1 MTIARSISRLAC
13 VSFVLFFDALPAVEL
28 EEVVVVTSRLRDAAI
43 EDVPASVTVLQS
55 DTIERAGLQHFGDIL
70 HLVPNLN
77 WASATARPR
86 YFQLRGIG
94 ELEQYQGAPN
104 PSVGFLI
111 DDIDF
116 SGVGAPA
123 TTFDT
128 EQVEVLRGPQ
138 GTAYGANALAG
149 LISLRT
155 REASFAS
162 TLRGEI
168 SGGSEDSYSGGL
180 VVGGAVGD
188 SEAAAYRLV
197 AHHYASDGFRRNTFA
212 DRDDTDGRDETTL
225 RGKLLWTPSEDLTA
239 HLTAMY
245 VDVDDGYDAFSI
257 DNGFVTRSDRPGR
270 DAQRS
275 VAGAARFEY
284 TGFDAFAV
292 RSITTYAQSDILY
305 SFDGDWGNDADWGIY
320 APYDF
325 FSEFDRERRTVS
337 QELRAISQLDQPFEW
352 VAGVYALDTREIN
365 AQRDSAS
372 GAVFNALD
380 ATYEATNVALYA
392 QTDFELTPRV
402 SLTTGLRGERRDARY
417 RDSNGERYTPAE
429 TMWGGHAG
437 VVFEQS
443 ARRQWYLTASRGYK
457 AGGFNIGAS
466 VPQARREFA
475 SESLWS
481 LEAGTTWRAA
491 DDRSSWRGALFY
503 MGREDQQVASSEQ
516 LVPGD
521 PLSYVFYTDNAARGR
536 NYGIEAS
543 GTWQV
548 ASALRLEATLGLLET
563 EYLDY
568 RVREVDLDGREQSHA
583 PQYQYSLSAE
593 YRHARDYVARVD
605 LQGVDDFYFAADH
618 SERAA
623 AHTLVHLK
631 LGYEA
636 ERWSAYAWA
645 RNLFDER
652 YAQRGFYFG
661 NEPPDFANERYVHWA
676 DRRQV
681 GVTVTFNFE

>member
-1 MTIARSISRLAC
+1 MTLVVRRLLGASWILC
-13 VSFVLFFDALPAVEL
+13 SLPSHATEL
-28 EEVVVVTSRLRDAAI
+28 DEVIVVTSRLRTAAV
-43 EDVPASVTVLQS
+43 EDVPASVTVLRGE
-55 DTIERAGLQHFGDIL
+55 TIERAGLQHFGDVL

-77 WASATARPR
+77 WASGTARPR

-111 DDIDF
+111 DEIDF
-116 SGVGAPA
+116 SGVGVPA

-155 REASFAS
+155 RDADFSP
-162 TLRGEI
+162 TLRGEL
-168 SGGSEDSYSGGL
+168 SAGDQDTYSGGL
-180 VVGGAVGD
+180 VAGGAVGNSD
-188 SEAAAYRLV
+188 TAAYRLV
-197 AHHYASDGFRRNTFA
+197 AHHHSTDGFRRNVFVG
-212 DRDDTDGRDETTL
+212 RDDTNGRDETTL
-225 RGKLLWTPSEDLTA
+225 RGKLLWAPREDLTA
-239 HLTAMY
+239 RVTTMY
-245 VDVDDGYDAFSI
+245 VDIDDGYDAFAI
-257 DNGFVTRSDRPGR
+257 DNRFITRSDRPGR

-275 VAGAARFEY
+275 LAGALNLEY
-284 TGFDAFAV
+284 SGFDAFTF
-292 RSITTYAQSDILY
+292 RSITTHAQSDIRY
-305 SFDGDWGNDADWGIY
+305 AFDGDWGNDAFWGPN

-325 FSEFDRERRTVS
+325 YSAFDRNRRTAS
-337 QELRAISQLDQPFEW
+337 QELRATSSSGGRLEW
-352 VAGVYALDTREIN
+352 VTGVYVLDTHETN
-365 AQRDSAS
+365 SQRDSSS
-372 GAVFNALD
+372 GVVFNALD
-380 ATYEATNVALYA
+380 SDYDATNVALYA
-392 QTDFELTPRV
+392 QADVQLTGRLT
-402 SLTTGLRGERRDARY
+402 LTTGARGERRDARY
-417 RDSNGERYTPAE
+417 RDSNGERYAPDE

-437 VVFEQS
+437 IVFDATTRQS
-443 ARRQWYLTASRGYK
+443 WYTTASRGYK

-466 VPQARREFA
+466 VPQSRREFS

-481 LEAGTTWRAA
+481 LEAGTTWRSAGDA
-491 DDRSSWRGALFY
+491 LSLRAALFY
-503 MGREDQQVASSEQ
+503 MGREDQQVATSEQ

-536 NYGIEAS
+536 NFGVEAS
-543 GTWQV
+543 ATWQV
-548 ASALRLEATLGLLET
+548 TTVLRFDATLGLLET

-568 RVREVDLDGREQSHA
+568 SLNGVELDGREQSHA

-593 YRHARDYVARVD
+593 YRPAQGYLARVD
-605 LQGVDDFYFAADH
+605 LQGVDDFHFAAEH
-618 SERAA
+618 TERAS

-636 ERWSAYAWA
+636 ERWAAYAWA

-661 NEPPDFANERYVHWA
+661 NEPPDFAPKRYVHWA

-681 GVTVTFNFE
+681 GLTVTFSFD